1 MLAKSS
7 VLEILTSIIFVI
19 LASTGVGQLQEQW
32 VRAARSRFA
41 MFGTPV
47 VRESKAKSR
56 QKSTKSKFD
65 ATFHSS
71 LDLCGLSHN
80 LKFSISGCNMFNT
93 ESPRFYDLKNLLTSY
108 YKMDCSFII
117 RYRPIIFLF
126 CRSVKILIYS

>member
-41 MFGTPV
+41 PVGTPV

-93 ESPRFYDLKNLLTSY
+93 ESPRFYDSY